1 MTTGPEKQSTLP
13 PSTTSTGK
21 TSASSQNH
29 QTPSMKTTRGTQT
42 TTITAVRTSTLSS
55 STRALKSTEDTSQRT
70 SPSGTTITSFPP
82 YVRHT
87 PTVTSKI
94 WRTKTSADTTV
105 GNPRNTSPTLLR
117 HIHPVSTVSIT
128 TGPEKQSTLPPST
141 TSTGKTS
148 MSPQNRQTPSM
159 KTTSGI
165 QTTTITAVRTSTVS
179 SSTHAHRSREG
190 TSQRTPP
197 SGTTTTSFPP
207 HVRQTPTVTS
217 KIWRTKTSADTTVGN
232 PRNTSPTLPR
242 HIHPVSTVSMTTG
255 PEKQSTLPPSTTST
269 GKTSAS
275 SQNHQTPSMKTT
287 RGTQT
292 TTITAVRTSTVSS
305 STHALKS
312 TEDTSQRTSPSGTT
326 ITSFP
331 PYVRYTPTVTSKIWR
346 TKTSADITVGNPRNT
361 SPTLPRHIH
370 PVSTVSM
377 TTGSEKQSTLPP
389 FTTSTGKTS
398 MSPQNH
404 QTPSMKTTSGTQ
416 TTTITAVRTSTVSSS
431 THAHRSREGTSQ
443 RTPPS
448 GTTTTSFPPY
458 VRHTPTVT
466 SKIWRTKTSAD
477 TTVGNPRNTSP
488 TLPRHIHPVSTVS
501 MTTGPEKQSTL
512 PPSTTSTGKTSASS
526 QNHQTPSMKTTRG
539 TQTTTITAVRTS
551 TLSSSTRALKSTED
565 TSQRTPPSGTT
576 TTSFPPYVR
585 HTPTVTSKIW
595 RTKTS
600 ADTTVGN
607 PRNTSPTLPRHIH
620 PVSTVSMTTGPEKQS
635 TLPPSTTSTGKTSA
649 SSQNHQTPS
658 MKTTRGTQTTTIT
671 AVRTSTLSSS
681 TRALKSTEDTSQRTS
696 PSGTTITS
704 FPPYVRH
711 TPTVT
716 SKIWRTKT
724 SADTTVGNPR
734 NTSPTLPR
742 HIHPVST
749 VSMTTGPEKQSTL
762 PPSTT
767 STGKTS
773 ASSQNHQ
780 TPSMKTTSGTQTTT
794 ITAVRT
800 STVSSSTHA
809 HRSTEGTSQRTSPSA
824 PDPAVTWSSA
834 TRFTSHPTPLSVT
847 STSPTVTGSTM
858 KAETSEKS
866 TTSQKADCGGSTAS
880 LPSTTSQTL
889 TTSTPGTSTGVLL
902 FPYGPSAGDQ
912 EFVRRTVDFTSPL
925 FKPQIGF
932 PLGSLLWDS
941 LYFTDNGQI
950 IFPKSD
956 YQIFSYP
963 NPPLRGFSDWDS
975 VAMVAPF
982 WDDADFSSSR
992 GTIFYQEY
1000 ETLYDDYNTLVQKV
1014 ESSINTLTK
1023 TGNYKARWTLKI
1035 TWVHVPAYPAQV
1047 TIGTN
1052 TYQAILSTDGSRSY
1066 ALFLYQS
1073 GGMQWTVTGR
1083 PGNPVLMGFSSGDGY
1098 FKNSQ
1103 LTFHPVWEKYRPDQ
1117 FLDSN
1122 SGLRGLQIYKLH
1134 REEKPNYRLRCL
1146 QWLKRQPQWPSWG
1159 WNQISCPCSWNQG
1172 VLDLRFQ
1179 SISRGSRQLCSFSS
1193 WRGGVCCRYGPWG
1206 ELLQGWRV
1214 QSPWQLDQELELQ
1227 NWCCHFNSNPSFCA
1241 LYQLRRP
1248 PVSCTGYQPSSLAWM
1263 VGDPHIT
1270 TLDGVNYTFNGL
1282 GDFLLVRT
1290 QDRNSSFLLQGRT
1303 AQTRSANATNF
1314 IGFAAEY
1321 RSSSLHPI
1329 TVQWLLKPNNTI
1341 HVQLNNQTIAFET
1354 NGEDTKDQEIFNSS
1368 GVIMTHHGSTVSASF
1383 DGAVAISVLAI
1394 SNILHISCSLSKGYQ
1409 NHTEGL
1415 MGFWNGNPDDDFRM
1429 PNGST
1434 IPKRSSEEMLFHYG
1448 MTWKING
1455 TSLFGKRDDNLP
1467 SSFTPVFLS
1476 QLLRNTSLNKNLTSS
1491 CHGDDQCIFD
1501 VLATGSEKLGN
1512 DTRAIFRIYQQMNT
1526 TLNRYPP
1533 SIKGPDVIKAYM
1545 GQTTVVNYTSDA
1557 KDITF
1562 TLRENCTDFKLFE
1575 NGTLLWTPKL
1585 LEPFT
1590 LEILASSDQGS
1601 LSSVLKPRT
1610 VVCECK
1616 AESQCLYNQTS
1627 WVNNSSLEA
1636 ADCKCDGNTFGRYCN
1651 YSKDPCDEQCFPNVK
1666 CISGKGCEACPPHL
1680 TGDGRHCASLEKPFL
1695 CQNKSCP
1702 EDYCYNNGFCS
1713 VSHTLGCQPVCTC
1726 PSAFTDARCF
1736 LAGNNFTPT
1745 VHQELPLR
1753 IIQLSLTEDENASQ
1767 ADVNASVAY
1776 RLKNLELWAFLWNR
1790 QVDQTECEHAGNL
1803 LAMQWLQGLPPGL
1816 QPPGWLH
1823 LRVPLQSGLL

>member
-1 MTTGPEKQSTLP
+1 
-13 PSTTSTGK
+13 
-21 TSASSQNH
+21 
-29 QTPSMKTTRGTQT
+29 
-42 TTITAVRTSTLSS
+42 
-55 STRALKSTEDTSQRT
+55 
-70 SPSGTTITSFPP
+70 
-82 YVRHT
+82 
-87 PTVTSKI
+87 
-94 WRTKTSADTTV
+94 
-105 GNPRNTSPTLLR
+105 
-117 HIHPVSTVSIT
+117 
-128 TGPEKQSTLPPST
+128 
-141 TSTGKTS
+141 
-148 MSPQNRQTPSM
+148 M

-165 QTTTITAVRTSTVS
+165 QTTTITAVRTSTLS
-179 SSTHAHRSREG
+179 SSTHAH
-190 TSQRTPP
+190 
-197 SGTTTTSFPP
+197 
-207 HVRQTPTVTS
+207 
-217 KIWRTKTSADTTVGN
+217 K
-232 PRNTSPTLPR
+232 
-242 HIHPVSTVSMTTG
+242 
-255 PEKQSTLPPSTTST
+255 
-269 GKTSAS
+269 
-275 SQNHQTPSMKTT
+275 
-287 RGTQT
+287 
-292 TTITAVRTSTVSS
+292 
-305 STHALKS
+305 
-312 TEDTSQRTSPSGTT
+312 
-326 ITSFP
+326 
-331 PYVRYTPTVTSKIWR
+331 
-346 TKTSADITVGNPRNT
+346 
-361 SPTLPRHIH
+361 
-370 PVSTVSM
+370 
-377 TTGSEKQSTLPP
+377 
-389 FTTSTGKTS
+389 
-398 MSPQNH
+398 
-404 QTPSMKTTSGTQ
+404 
-416 TTTITAVRTSTVSSS
+416 
-431 THAHRSREGTSQ
+431 
-443 RTPPS
+443 
-448 GTTTTSFPPY
+448 
-458 VRHTPTVT
+458 
-466 SKIWRTKTSAD
+466 
-477 TTVGNPRNTSP
+477 
-488 TLPRHIHPVSTVS
+488 
-501 MTTGPEKQSTL
+501 
-512 PPSTTSTGKTSASS
+512 
-526 QNHQTPSMKTTRG
+526 
-539 TQTTTITAVRTS
+539 
-551 TLSSSTRALKSTED
+551 
-565 TSQRTPPSGTT
+565 
-576 TTSFPPYVR
+576 
-585 HTPTVTSKIW
+585 
-595 RTKTS
+595 
-600 ADTTVGN
+600 
-607 PRNTSPTLPRHIH
+607 
-620 PVSTVSMTTGPEKQS
+620 
-635 TLPPSTTSTGKTSA
+635 
-649 SSQNHQTPS
+649 
-658 MKTTRGTQTTTIT
+658 
-671 AVRTSTLSSS
+671 
-681 TRALKSTEDTSQRTS
+681 
-696 PSGTTITS
+696 
-704 FPPYVRH
+704 
-711 TPTVT
+711 
-716 SKIWRTKT
+716 
-724 SADTTVGNPR
+724 
-734 NTSPTLPR
+734 
-742 HIHPVST
+742 
-749 VSMTTGPEKQSTL
+749 
-762 PPSTT
+762 
-767 STGKTS
+767 
-773 ASSQNHQ
+773 
-780 TPSMKTTSGTQTTT
+780 
-794 ITAVRT
+794 
-800 STVSSSTHA
+800 
-809 HRSTEGTSQRTSPSA
+809 STEGTSQRTSPSA
-824 PDPAVTWSSA
+824 PDPAVTWSST

-902 FPYGPSAGDQ
+902 FPYGPSAGDR

-1023 TGNYKARWTLKI
+1023 TRNYKARWALKI

-1248 PVSCTGYQPSSLAWM
+1248 PVSCAGYQPSSLAWM

-1455 TSLFGKRDDNLP
+1455 TSLFGKRDDHLP

-1545 GQTTVVNYTSDA
+1545 GQTTVVNYTSDT

-1651 YSKDPCDEQCFPNVK
+1651 YSKDPCDEQCFPNVT

-1790 QVDQTECEHAGNL
+1790 QVDQTKPSTAPASGSSLRHWNIISEFQYRPEGPVIDFLNNRL
-1803 LAMQWLQGLPPGL
+1803 LDAVVKAFLPPAPQMRAKRSGGPRNNVAFHSISRKDVNSVMALNVSMLATYL
-1816 QPPGWLH
+1816 QCNGYKDYH
-1823 LRVPLQSGLL
+1823 LVYSPQGGFTCVSPCSQGYCKHGGQCQHLPDGPRCSCVPFSIYTPWGKRCEQLSMKLGAFFGILFGTLGAILLLGVAVFVILRFWGSRARLSYRLDSES

>member
-1 MTTGPEKQSTLP
+1 MRGTHWRRLPCMFLSCLCSYILGPVVLGTAQTQWASLTSKNCLTSSVTEDLSPSSISHTPPTSSELMTGTTSANITVGQAKEISPSDTSSFDPVTSAVSIAAGGKRQSKAFYSS
-13 PSTTSTGK
+13 STTQNYQAQLRKTKEESQTTTITEVRQSLPSSTSSGHATQLKTTHGK
-21 TSASSQNH
+21 TISSVSSGMSHTLATKSKMLTAPTSTDRTFSPSNVSNTSPMTSASSQNH

-42 TTITAVRTSTLSS
+42 TTITAVRTSTVSS

-70 SPSGTTITSFPP
+70 SPSGTTITSYPP
-82 YVRHT
+82 YVR
-87 PTVTSKI
+87 
-94 WRTKTSADTTV
+94 
-105 GNPRNTSPTLLR
+105 
-117 HIHPVSTVSIT
+117 
-128 TGPEKQSTLPPST
+128 
-141 TSTGKTS
+141 
-148 MSPQNRQTPSM
+148 
-159 KTTSGI
+159 
-165 QTTTITAVRTSTVS
+165 QTTTVI
-179 SSTHAHRSREG
+179 
-190 TSQRTPP
+190 
-197 SGTTTTSFPP
+197 
-207 HVRQTPTVTS
+207 S

-269 GKTSAS
+269 GKTS
-275 SQNHQTPSMKTT
+275 
-287 RGTQT
+287 
-292 TTITAVRTSTVSS
+292 
-305 STHALKS
+305 
-312 TEDTSQRTSPSGTT
+312 
-326 ITSFP
+326 
-331 PYVRYTPTVTSKIWR
+331 
-346 TKTSADITVGNPRNT
+346 
-361 SPTLPRHIH
+361 
-370 PVSTVSM
+370 
-377 TTGSEKQSTLPP
+377 
-389 FTTSTGKTS
+389 
-398 MSPQNH
+398 MSPQNR
-404 QTPSMKTTSGTQ
+404 QTPSMKTTSG
-416 TTTITAVRTSTVSSS
+416 I
-431 THAHRSREGTSQ
+431 
-443 RTPPS
+443 
-448 GTTTTSFPPY
+448 
-458 VRHTPTVT
+458 
-466 SKIWRTKTSAD
+466 
-477 TTVGNPRNTSP
+477 
-488 TLPRHIHPVSTVS
+488 
-501 MTTGPEKQSTL
+501 
-512 PPSTTSTGKTSASS
+512 
-526 QNHQTPSMKTTRG
+526 
-539 TQTTTITAVRTS
+539 
-551 TLSSSTRALKSTED
+551 
-565 TSQRTPPSGTT
+565 
-576 TTSFPPYVR
+576 
-585 HTPTVTSKIW
+585 
-595 RTKTS
+595 
-600 ADTTVGN
+600 
-607 PRNTSPTLPRHIH
+607 
-620 PVSTVSMTTGPEKQS
+620 
-635 TLPPSTTSTGKTSA
+635 
-649 SSQNHQTPS
+649 
-658 MKTTRGTQTTTIT
+658 
-671 AVRTSTLSSS
+671 
-681 TRALKSTEDTSQRTS
+681 
-696 PSGTTITS
+696 
-704 FPPYVRH
+704 
-711 TPTVT
+711 
-716 SKIWRTKT
+716 
-724 SADTTVGNPR
+724 
-734 NTSPTLPR
+734 
-742 HIHPVST
+742 
-749 VSMTTGPEKQSTL
+749 
-762 PPSTT
+762 
-767 STGKTS
+767 
-773 ASSQNHQ
+773 
-780 TPSMKTTSGTQTTT
+780 QTTT

-1790 QVDQTECEHAGNL
+1790 QVDQTKPSTAPASGSSLHHWNIISEFQYRPEGPVIDFLNNRL
-1803 LAMQWLQGLPPGL
+1803 LDAVVKAFLPPAPQMRAKRSGGPRNNVAFHSISRKDVNSVMALNVSMLATYL
-1816 QPPGWLH
+1816 QCNGYKDYH
-1823 LRVPLQSGLL
+1823 LVYSPQGGFTCVSPCSQGYCKHGGQCQHLPDGPRCSCVPFSIYTPWGKRCEQLSMKLGAFFGILFGTLGAILLLGVAVFVILRFWGSRARLSYRLGPRAEASPRTRTRAAMA

>member
-1 MTTGPEKQSTLP
+1 MSQAGEDVQSKERPWPLGVLERGRQIRKRQNNLFSLIWCESHACNKIKNVDSTNLNRQNILPIKCKQYISNDISIFSEPPDSEHENHQRNTNHHHHSCENINCLIIDTCTQIYRRHFPEDISFRYNNHFIPTPYEVYTYGNIKNMENKVLSRHHCRKPKEHITNSTETYPSSVSDKWTRETINLTPFHHFYWENISIFSEP
-13 PSTTSTGK
+13 PDSEHENHQRNTNHHHHSCENNNSLIIDTCTQIYRRHFPEDISFRYNNHFIPTLCEAYTYSNIKNMENKNLSRHHCRKPEEHITNSTETH
-21 TSASSQNH
+21 ASSLHSVNDNWTRETINLTLFHHFGWENINVSSEPPDSEHENH
-29 QTPSMKTTRGTQT
+29 QGNTNDHHHSCENINCLIIDTCTQIYRRHFPEDISFRYNNHFIPTPYEVYT
-42 TTITAVRTSTLSS
+42 
-55 STRALKSTEDTSQRT
+55 
-70 SPSGTTITSFPP
+70 
-82 YVRHT
+82 
-87 PTVTSKI
+87 
-94 WRTKTSADTTV
+94 
-105 GNPRNTSPTLLR
+105 
-117 HIHPVSTVSIT
+117 
-128 TGPEKQSTLPPST
+128 
-141 TSTGKTS
+141 
-148 MSPQNRQTPSM
+148 
-159 KTTSGI
+159 
-165 QTTTITAVRTSTVS
+165 
-179 SSTHAHRSREG
+179 
-190 TSQRTPP
+190 
-197 SGTTTTSFPP
+197 
-207 HVRQTPTVTS
+207 
-217 KIWRTKTSADTTVGN
+217 
-232 PRNTSPTLPR
+232 
-242 HIHPVSTVSMTTG
+242 
-255 PEKQSTLPPSTTST
+255 
-269 GKTSAS
+269 
-275 SQNHQTPSMKTT
+275 
-287 RGTQT
+287 
-292 TTITAVRTSTVSS
+292 
-305 STHALKS
+305 
-312 TEDTSQRTSPSGTT
+312 
-326 ITSFP
+326 
-331 PYVRYTPTVTSKIWR
+331 YTP
-346 TKTSADITVGNPRNT
+346 G
-361 SPTLPRHIH
+361 
-370 PVSTVSM
+370 
-377 TTGSEKQSTLPP
+377 
-389 FTTSTGKTS
+389 
-398 MSPQNH
+398 
-404 QTPSMKTTSGTQ
+404 
-416 TTTITAVRTSTVSSS
+416 
-431 THAHRSREGTSQ
+431 
-443 RTPPS
+443 
-448 GTTTTSFPPY
+448 
-458 VRHTPTVT
+458 
-466 SKIWRTKTSAD
+466 
-477 TTVGNPRNTSP
+477 
-488 TLPRHIHPVSTVS
+488 
-501 MTTGPEKQSTL
+501 
-512 PPSTTSTGKTSASS
+512 
-526 QNHQTPSMKTTRG
+526 
-539 TQTTTITAVRTS
+539 
-551 TLSSSTRALKSTED
+551 
-565 TSQRTPPSGTT
+565 
-576 TTSFPPYVR
+576 
-585 HTPTVTSKIW
+585 
-595 RTKTS
+595 
-600 ADTTVGN
+600 
-607 PRNTSPTLPRHIH
+607 
-620 PVSTVSMTTGPEKQS
+620 
-635 TLPPSTTSTGKTSA
+635 
-649 SSQNHQTPS
+649 
-658 MKTTRGTQTTTIT
+658 
-671 AVRTSTLSSS
+671 
-681 TRALKSTEDTSQRTS
+681 
-696 PSGTTITS
+696 
-704 FPPYVRH
+704 
-711 TPTVT
+711 
-716 SKIWRTKT
+716 
-724 SADTTVGNPR
+724 
-734 NTSPTLPR
+734 
-742 HIHPVST
+742 
-749 VSMTTGPEKQSTL
+749 
-762 PPSTT
+762 
-767 STGKTS
+767 
-773 ASSQNHQ
+773 
-780 TPSMKTTSGTQTTT
+780 
-794 ITAVRT
+794 
-800 STVSSSTHA
+800 
-809 HRSTEGTSQRTSPSA
+809 
-824 PDPAVTWSSA
+824 PAVTWSST

-858 KAETSEKS
+858 KAETSGKI
-866 TTSQKADCGGSTAS
+866 TTSQRADHGGSTAS

-889 TTSTPGTSTGVLL
+889 TTSTPGTSTGTHSTAASVPVNPGKGVLL
-902 FPYGPSAGDQ
+902 FPYGPSAGDW

-956 YQIFSYP
+956 YEIFSYP

-1014 ESSINTLTK
+1014 ESSIKMLTK

-1035 TWVHVPAYPAQV
+1035 TWVHVPAYPARV

-1073 GGMQWTVTGR
+1073 GGMQWNVTGR
-1083 PGNPVLMGFSSGDGY
+1083 PGNSVLMGFASGDGY

-1134 REEKPNYRLRCL
+1134 REEKPSYRLRCL

-1179 SISRGSRQLCSFSS
+1179 SISLRVSGLVAGSRQLCSFSS

-1227 NWCCHFNSNPSFCA
+1227 NWCCHFNSKPSFCA

-1248 PVSCTGYQPSSLAWM
+1248 PVSCAGYQPSSLAWM

-1303 AQTRSANATNF
+1303 AQTHSANATNF

-1368 GVIMTHHGSTVSASF
+1368 GVIMTHYGSTISASF

-1434 IPKRSSEEMLFHYG
+1434 IPKKSSEEMLFHYG

-1455 TSLFGKRDDNLP
+1455 TSLFGKRDDHLL

-1526 TLNRYPP
+1526 TLNQYPP

-1557 KDITF
+1557 KGITF

-1616 AESQCLYNQTS
+1616 AESQRLYNQTS
-1627 WVNNSSLEA
+1627 WVSNSSLEA

-1695 CQNKSCP
+1695 CQNKACP

-1790 QVDQTECEHAGNL
+1790 QVDQTKPSTAPASGSSLHHWNIISEFQYRPEGPVIDFLNNRL
-1803 LAMQWLQGLPPGL
+1803 LDAVVKAFLPPAPQMRAKRSGGPRNNVAFHSISRKDVNSLMALNVSMLATYL
-1816 QPPGWLH
+1816 QCNGYKDYH
-1823 LRVPLQSGLL
+1823 LVYSPQGGFTCVSPCSQGYCKHGGQCQHLPDGPRCSCVHSSIYTPWGKRCEQLSLKLGAFFGILFGTLGAILLLGVAVFVILRFWCSWARFSYRLDS